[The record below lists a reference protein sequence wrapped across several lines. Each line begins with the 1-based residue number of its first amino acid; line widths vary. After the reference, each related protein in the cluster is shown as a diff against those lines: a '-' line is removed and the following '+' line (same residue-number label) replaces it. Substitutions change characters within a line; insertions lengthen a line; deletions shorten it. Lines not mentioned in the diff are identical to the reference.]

1 MVLPASLL
9 LSLFTSCGAGVP
21 GDTLMSIT
29 GVESSGNPFVI
40 ANVTDGISYYLAS
53 KEEAITKAKL
63 LTEQGKNYSAGL
75 MQVNSKNFQGYGLSP
90 DIAFDYCKNITAGA
104 EILKECFARTP
115 ATSDPASR
123 LKAALSCYY
132 SGNFTRGLVAKGN
145 EKISYVANVVR
156 HASDSDNV
164 PSIRVL
170 KNDPSL
176 SQVEKAA
183 GAAAAASKE
192 QFFIT
197 DTHAQ
202 EPVQEHMDNDDVVNN
217 FITDNGKSEEAD
229 SKKDTANKAV
239 VGSWDIFKDYSGKE

>member
-40 ANVTDGISYYLAS
+40 ANVTDGVSYYLAS
-53 KEEAITKAKL
+53 EEEAIAKAKL

-75 MQVNSKNFQGYGLSP
+75 MQVNSKNFQGYNLTP
-90 DIAFDYCKNITAGA
+90 DIAFNYCKNITAGA
-104 EILKECFARTP
+104 EILKECYARTG
-115 ATSDPASR
+115 ANVDPASR

-156 HASDSDNV
+156 HASDSDNI
-164 PSIRVL
+164 PSISIL
-170 KNDPSL
+170 KSDPSL
-176 SQVEKAA
+176 SKVEKGA
-183 GAAAAASKE
+183 GTASKE

-197 DTHAQ
+197 DTHAS
-202 EPVQEHMDNDDVVNN
+202 EPVPEHADNDDVVNN
-217 FITDNGKSEEAD
+217 FITDNRKSEGDD
-229 SKKDTANKAV
+229 SIKNTANTAV
-239 VGSWDIFKDYSGKE
+239 TGSWDIFKDYGGKE

>member
-40 ANVTDGISYYLAS
+40 ANVTDGVSYYLAS

-183 GAAAAASKE
+183 GAAAASKE